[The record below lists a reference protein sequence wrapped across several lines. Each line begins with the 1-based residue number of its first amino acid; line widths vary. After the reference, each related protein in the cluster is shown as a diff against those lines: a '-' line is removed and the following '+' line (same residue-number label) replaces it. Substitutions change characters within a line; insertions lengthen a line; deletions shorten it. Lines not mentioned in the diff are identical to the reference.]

1 MRKPFRLL
9 IGIPCMDYLHVSFVE
24 SLNKLTIHLL
34 REGYNFRIEILP
46 GTLIYFARNKL
57 ACQAINENFTH
68 LLFIDSDMVFDESI
82 VETLLFSGKD
92 FVCGAFQSRRPPY
105 GSCIF
110 SSLKPIEKVKEYG
123 MEPFRVAGCGMALT
137 MISTDILRA
146 VQSKYG
152 DCFNPE
158 KIDGVNFGE
167 DTAFCWRANKIGA
180 EIWCD
185 PTARVGH
192 VAHVPI
198 WPGETPAT

>member
-34 REGYNFRIEILP
+34 REGYNFRVEFLP

-57 ACQAINENFTH
+57 ACKAINENFTH

-167 DTAFCWRANKIGA
+167 DTAFCWRANKIGS